1 MPELLD
7 RREIGLPSAGVK
19 INEMIAKDVHT
30 RRVCSRL
37 YMYYA
42 ILVTTGSVKYMD
54 CSR

>member
-19 INEMIAKDVHT
+19 INEMIAKDVHMRT
-30 RRVCSRL
+30 VCSRL
-37 YMYYA
+37 YTCYV

-54 CSR
+54 CSQ